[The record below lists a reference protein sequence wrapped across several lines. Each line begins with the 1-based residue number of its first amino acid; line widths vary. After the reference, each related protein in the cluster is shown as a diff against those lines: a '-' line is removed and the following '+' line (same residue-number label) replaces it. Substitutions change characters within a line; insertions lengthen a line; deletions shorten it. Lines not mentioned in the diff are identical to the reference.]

1 MQSIDELAI
10 SQYMTLADKVG
21 KLQRRIKYLRWAFYQ
36 QTFHSRIVYTGY
48 EIVSQA
54 IKVDKAIERLD
65 ETIGTI
71 EQHIKLIETKQR
83 YWEDF
88 LNSLSVQDRQYF
100 INKYLKGYVVMNERL
115 DSLALEEIDEI
126 NSAIVFQFCSLFE
139 EEEDREHL
147 ELSTED
153 VQTSIDSILAFL
165 EV

>member
-10 SQYMTLADKVG
+10 SQYMTLADKLG
-21 KLQRRIKYLRWAFYQ
+21 KLQQRIKYLHWVFYQ
-36 QTFHSRIVYTGY
+36 QTFHSKIVYTGY
-48 EIVSQA
+48 EIVSQS
-54 IKVDKAIERLD
+54 IKADKAIERLD
-65 ETIGTI
+65 ETIRTV

-83 YWEDF
+83 YWQAF
-88 LNSLSVQDRQYF
+88 LNSLSVQDHQYF
-100 INKYLKGYVVMNERL
+100 INKYIKGYVVVNEYL

-139 EEEDREHL
+139 EEDREHL
-147 ELSTED
+147 ELSAED